1 MAKRSSHKNNST
13 QANDKQ
19 HGCLHVIALCALW
32 FVVTCFIMYELI
44 PEELHGSSLFLPTWM
59 LVFFLPVYIKPLC
72 RLIGWLGKLIW
83 KKYKTRKVS
92 TPVEPVP
99 IQHNVVADQKCKIEM
114 QSASQLPSKPVDK
127 NVTFDSAAYHRPVT
141 YPSEPPK
148 TYVPVVR
155 PAESAKPYVDVLS
168 DKDDKVQAE
177 LLSIDLMDG
186 YQFEAWCADALKA
199 KGFISVSVT
208 QASNDQG
215 VDILAE
221 KDGVKYAFQC
231 KRYSTDLGNTPIQE
245 VHSGKDYYHRHVGV
259 VITNQGFT
267 TGAVSLAK
275 ETGTLLWGR
284 KWIIDYLN
292 QKYSTASPITG
303 QSSIQAASCEPEHD
317 EMFNAAV
324 DVVLETNQ
332 ASVSMIQ
339 RRLKLGYARAAHIVD
354 EMEERGIV
362 GPFCGSKPREI
373 LITQEQWR
381 AGMNC
386 GAKKQ

>member
-1 MAKRSSHKNNST
+1 MAKRSSRKNNST

-19 HGCLHVIALCALW
+19 HGCLHAIALCILW

-44 PEELHGSSLFLPTWM
+44 PEELHGGSLFLPTWI

-72 RLIGWLGKLIW
+72 RLISWLGKLIW
-83 KKYKTRKVS
+83 KKYKAHKAS
-92 TPVEPVP
+92 APVEPVP
-99 IQHNVVADQKCKIEM
+99 IQYNVVADQKRKTEM
-114 QSASQLPSKPVDK
+114 QSTSHPPSNPVVKSTVLVSEVHNRPATYLPEIPKLYEPVI
-127 NVTFDSAAYHRPVT
+127 R
-141 YPSEPPK
+141 PSE
-148 TYVPVVR
+148 
-155 PAESAKPYVDVLS
+155 AAKPYVDVLL

-186 YQFEAWCADALKA
+186 YQFEAWCADALKV
-199 KGFISVSVT
+199 KGFINVSVT

-231 KRYSTDLGNTPIQE
+231 KRYSSDLGNTPIQE

-267 TGAVSLAK
+267 NGAVSLAR

-284 KWIIDYLN
+284 KWIIDYLS
-292 QKYSTASPITG
+292 QKYSVASTNAG
-303 QSSIQAASCEPEHD
+303 QSSTQSASCDSNHD
-317 EMFNAAV
+317 EMFDVAV
-324 DVVLETNQ
+324 DAVLETNQ
-332 ASVSMIQ
+332 ATVSMIQ
-339 RRLKLGYARAAHIVD
+339 RRLKLGYARAARIID
-354 EMEERGIV
+354 EMEEKGIV
-362 GPFCGSKPREI
+362 GPFCGSTPREI

-381 AGMNC
+381 ARLHRNGEKC
-386 GAKKQ
+386 

>member
-1 MAKRSSHKNNST
+1 MAKRSSRKNNST
-13 QANDKQ
+13 QTNDQQ
-19 HGCLHVIALCALW
+19 HGCLHRIGLCVLW
-32 FVVTCFIMYELI
+32 FFASCIIVYELI
-44 PEELHGSSLFLPTWM
+44 PEEKQTDSLFTIAWM
-59 LVFFLPVYIKPLC
+59 LLFFLPAYIKPLY
-72 RLIGWLGKLIW
+72 RLISWIVKLIW
-83 KKYKTRKVS
+83 KKHKTRKMS
-92 TPVEPVP
+92 APVEPVP
-99 IQHNVVADQKCKIEM
+99 KQHNAETDLKCKVEM
-114 QSASQLPSKPVDK
+114 QATSRIPGNPVVK
-127 NVTFDSAAYHRPVT
+127 NAALDSAVCHSSATYSPETPKPYEPVIRPT
-141 YPSEPPK
+141 E
-148 TYVPVVR
+148 
-155 PAESAKPYVDVLS
+155 AAKPYVDVLL

-186 YQFEAWCADALKA
+186 YQFEVWCADALKA
-199 KGFISVSVT
+199 RGFTGVSVT

-231 KRYSTDLGNTPIQE
+231 KRYSSDLGNTPIQE

-284 KWIIDYLN
+284 KWIVDYLN
-292 QKYSTASPITG
+292 QKYGAASLITG
-303 QSSIQAASCEPEHD
+303 QSSSQVASCDSDHD
-317 EMFNAAV
+317 EMFDVAV

-339 RRLKLGYARAAHIVD
+339 RRLKLGYARAARIID
-354 EMEERGIV
+354 EMEEKGIV
-362 GPFCGSKPREI
+362 GPFCGSTPREI

-381 AGMNC
+381 TGLHHNSE
-386 GAKKQ
+386 KQ